1 MRTTLFD
8 GDGYEI
14 SQVVGNVDEL
24 DFLIGQDINGK
35 IVASMAD
42 STPSPTE
49 PTADE
54 LINMRRIQR
63 ASIFPIT
70 IDKMNPIWYDSL
82 TEDQQTNLATWRQQW
97 LDYPTSGEEPNAALI
112 EGIF

>member
-1 MRTTLFD
+1 MKTTLFD
-8 GDGYEI
+8 NDGYEI

-35 IVASMAD
+35 VVASIRD
-42 STPSPTE
+42 STPSPIE
-49 PTADE
+49 PTTDE

-63 ASIFPIT
+63 ASTFTIT
-70 IDKMNPIWYDSL
+70 IDKMNPIWYSSL
-82 TEDQQTNLATWRQQW
+82 TEEQQTNLATWRQQW
-97 LDYPTSGEEPNAALI
+97 LEYPTSGEEPNTALI